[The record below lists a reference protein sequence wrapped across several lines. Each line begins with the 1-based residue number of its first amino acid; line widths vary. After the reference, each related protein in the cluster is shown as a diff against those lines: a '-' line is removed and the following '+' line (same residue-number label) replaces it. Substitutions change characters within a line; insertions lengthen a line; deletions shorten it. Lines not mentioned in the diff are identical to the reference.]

1 MMTRNSFRKTGFL
14 VFCFSLI
21 AVIWFLPAV
30 TVLIQTFSRSV
41 GYGGA
46 EEFWPSPGLLSTP
59 PPWSDQSP
67 FGSRWLELTLR
78 SLRLSLM
85 TICLALPPSL
95 GLAVVIYRSQF
106 LLAGSLRFLY
116 QALIF
121 LPLPVVATSWLGAIG
136 NLGRSQAFG
145 LGSQPLISGWIA
157 ASFVHALASVPLLS
171 WIFGSVLL
179 RTDSD
184 LEAMARNEHPPLR
197 AFLYSSL
204 TQIRPAIW
212 ASALVVMILTAGD
225 MTVTDLVQERTFAE
239 ESYLQAQMG
248 DGLSAASRTA
258 LPPVLLVGLLMVFW
272 FRRNRL
278 WLDQLGRA
286 NISQTRHRDWLDG
299 TKAKLLG
306 NLALV
311 LTLMVWGIPFLALVW
326 RAGRSGGVARLQQGP
341 EWSVSAL
348 FHNLRGALPDIVE
361 TMPQT
366 LLTATVVGL
375 SCTFFAWL
383 LSEGACGNR
392 GLSGLL
398 LTGSA
403 LGIATPGP
411 VAGLALVWVW
421 MPVRWVYDSSLIV
434 ILAQIY
440 RLLPV
445 AVLLVWP
452 SILFRQSSW
461 NDLVRLDG
469 LRFREVLQHVIW
481 PGMGPLIISTSFI
494 VAALSL
500 GELPASNLVAP
511 PGFDLFSVRLW
522 ALMHTGLES
531 HLSAVV
537 LVAVGFFGLLVLL
550 AFGLSKW
557 VIRTRP

>member
-1 MMTRNSFRKTGFL
+1 MMTRNSLRKNGFSI
-14 VFCFSLI
+14 FCFCLI

-30 TVLIQTFSRSV
+30 TVLIQIIRPAS
-41 GYGGA
+41 YGETEA
-46 EEFWPSPGLLSTP
+46 FPPSTGLLSTP
-59 PPWSDQSP
+59 PPWADQSP
-67 FGSRWLELTLR
+67 FASRWLELTLR
-78 SLRLSLM
+78 SLRLSLT

-106 LLAGSLRFLY
+106 LLTGSLRFLY

-145 LGSQPLISGWIA
+145 LGSQPLLSGWIA

-197 AFLYSSL
+197 AFLKSSL

-258 LPPVLLVGLLMVFW
+258 LPPVLSVGLLMVFW

-278 WLDQLGRA
+278 WLDELGRA

-299 TKAKLLG
+299 SKAKLLG
-306 NLALV
+306 ILALV

-326 RAGRSGGVARLQQGP
+326 RAGRSGGVAQLELAP
-341 EWSVSAL
+341 KWSVAAL
-348 FHNLRGALPDIVE
+348 FHNLREALPDLVE

-366 LLTATVVGL
+366 LFTALTVGIICTV
-375 SCTFFAWL
+375 TAWL
-383 LSEGACGNR
+383 LCESASENR
-392 GLSGLL
+392 FITRLL
-398 LTGSA
+398 LVGSA

-452 SILFRQSSW
+452 SILFRQTAL
-461 NDLVRLDG
+461 NDLARLDG
-469 LRFREVLQHVIW
+469 LGHAIRFQRVVW
-481 PGMGPLIISTSFI
+481 PAMGPLVVSTVFI
-494 VAALSL
+494 VSALSL

-557 VIRTRP
+557 VMRTRP